1 MSRDESLPTSISLI
15 DVLLVGFGLF
25 LIGLSVSN
33 FLDGQYLTAASD
45 GAFGIAGL
53 AIGLRQA
60 LERILNRDLSVMNQI
75 AVVGATLGFILLAAE
90 LFV

>member
-33 FLDGQYLTAASD
+33 WLDGHYLTAASD
-45 GAFGIAGL
+45 GAFGVAGL
-53 AIGLRQA
+53 AIGLRQT
-60 LERILNRDLSVMNQI
+60 LERILSRDLSVMNQI
-75 AVVGATLGFILLAAE
+75 AVGGATLGFILLAVE
-90 LFV
+90 LFA